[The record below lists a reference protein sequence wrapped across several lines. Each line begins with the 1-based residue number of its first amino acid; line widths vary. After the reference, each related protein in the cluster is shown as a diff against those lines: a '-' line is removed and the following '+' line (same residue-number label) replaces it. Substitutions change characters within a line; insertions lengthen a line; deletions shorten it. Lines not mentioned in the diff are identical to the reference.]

1 MKIGIDARFFG
12 PEYKGIGR
20 YTQKLITHLQKIDN
34 KNEYYIFL
42 QKKQFKK
49 IKFKNNNFHK
59 VLANYKIYSLKEQL
73 ILPFLLYKYQLDL
86 VHFLN
91 FNIPILYFKKFI
103 VTIHDLI
110 THKKKKNSSK
120 LPFILFYFKKIAY
133 KFIINWAIIFSKK
146 IITVSKYTKEK
157 IINKFKINPKK
168 VIVIY
173 ESCK

>member
-12 PEYKGIGR
+12 PEFKGIGR

-73 ILPFLLYKYQLDL
+73 IFPFLLYKYQLDL

-110 THKKKKNSSK
+110 IHESKKNSSNLPVIIFFIKK
-120 LPFILFYFKKIAY
+120 LIY
-133 KFIINWAIIFSKK
+133 KFIINLAIKFSNK
-146 IITVSKYTKEK
+146 IITVSNYSKNK
-157 IINKFKINPKK
+157 IINKYNIDPNKI
-168 VIVIY
+168 IVIY
-173 ESCK
+173 EASK